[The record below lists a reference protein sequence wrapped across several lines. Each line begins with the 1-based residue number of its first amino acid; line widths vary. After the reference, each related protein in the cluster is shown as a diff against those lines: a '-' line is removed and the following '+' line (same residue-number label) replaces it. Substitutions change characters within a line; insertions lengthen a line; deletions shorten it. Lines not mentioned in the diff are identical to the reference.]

1 MKLVLLVAAVGALTF
16 SALAFGSVAPARMQ
30 IVAKEFSF
38 GLSRTHLKA
47 GHAVIQLANF
57 GSDPHDLRLQ
67 RVGARHIAGLGQVVP
82 GSRADLSLKLA
93 PGRYLLWCS
102 IANHRALG
110 MRATLVV
117 TR

>member
-1 MKLVLLVAAVGALTF
+1 MKG
-16 SALAFGSVAPARMQ
+16 
-30 IVAKEFSF
+30 
-38 GLSRTHLKA
+38 
-47 GHAVIQLANF
+47 GHALIELANF

-82 GSRADLSLKLA
+82 GQRADLSLKLA

>member
-1 MKLVLLVAAVGALTF
+1 M
-16 SALAFGSVAPARMQ
+16 
-30 IVAKEFSF
+30 IE
-38 GLSRTHLKA
+38 
-47 GHAVIQLANF
+47 LANF
-57 GSDPHDLRLQ
+57 GMDPHDLRLQ
-67 RVGARHIAGLGQVVP
+67 RVGAKHIAGLGEVAP
-82 GSRADLSLKLA
+82 GTRADLDLKLA